1 MKEYRRFVAY
11 VYEYQKGKKGR
22 NCGFIRVEAREQSC
36 RLEVHLLCPGLT
48 PDVKCEVFGFVRNA
62 GLMDGKLIGSCMTEE
77 SRADCVL
84 ETDRNSMGGSGAP
97 LETIGG
103 MVLITENG
111 AFFGTEWDDQPIRPE
126 NFRRTENR
134 KREEAL
140 VPDRGKRQEEPE
152 AEEKEEVRRK
162 EPEPEEKEEVRQEEP
177 EAEEKAEVR
186 QEEPE
191 AEVGQKEPEAEEKAE
206 VRQEEPEVKTEVK
219 QEDPEIEKE
228 PYTEQGRDGEQNKE
242 EETEPEVKAQAVSS
256 FSQLLSVGEPV
267 EAFADGEI
275 YDCRKIQL
283 RDLAVLYPRDCSLR
297 NNRFVQHGQYHF
309 GHLLLGRNR
318 LGQYILGVP
327 GGYDQQERFMA
338 NMFGFPYFRE
348 SRQIRLPRARGGYW
362 YRLINSPKLYERDGA
377 FQNIAEIH

>member
-97 LETIGG
+97 LEKIGG

-191 AEVGQKEPEAEEKAE
+191 AEVRQKEPEAEEKAE

-256 FSQLLSVGEPV
+256 FSQPLSVGEPV

-377 FQNIAEIH
+377 FQNIPEIH

>member
-48 PDVKCEVFGFVRNA
+48 PDVQCEVFGFVRNA

-97 LETIGG
+97 LEKIGG

-126 NFRRTENR
+126 NFRRTESR

-140 VPDRGKRQEEPE
+140 VPDREKRQEE
-152 AEEKEEVRRK
+152 AEEKEEVKRK
-162 EPEPEEKEEVRQEEP
+162 EPEPEER
-177 EAEEKAEVR
+177 AEVR

-191 AEVGQKEPEAEEKAE
+191 PEERAE
-206 VRQEEPEVKTEVK
+206 VR

-228 PYTEQGRDGEQNKE
+228 PYTDQGRDGEQNKKE
-242 EETEPEVKAQAVSS
+242 EAEPEVKAQAVSS
-256 FSQLLSVGEPV
+256 FSQSLSVGEPV

>member
-97 LETIGG
+97 LEKIGG

-126 NFRRTENR
+126 NFRRTESR

-140 VPDRGKRQEEPE
+140 ASDRGKRQKEPE
-152 AEEKEEVRRK
+152 PEEKEEVRRK
-162 EPEPEEKEEVRQEEP
+162 EPEPEEKEEVRRKEP
-177 EAEEKAEVR
+177 EEEVR
-186 QEEPE
+186 
-191 AEVGQKEPEAEEKAE
+191 QKEPEAEEKEE
-206 VRQEEPEVKTEVK
+206 VKQEEPE
-219 QEDPEIEKE
+219 IEKK
-228 PYTEQGRDGEQNKE
+228 PCAEQGRDRGQNKE
-242 EETEPEVKAQAVSS
+242 EAAEPEVKAQAVSS
-256 FSQLLSVGEPV
+256 FSQPFSVGEPV

-377 FQNIAEIH
+377 FQNIPEIH

>member
-97 LETIGG
+97 LEKIGG

-126 NFRRTENR
+126 NFRRTESR

-140 VPDRGKRQEEPE
+140 ASDRGKRQKEPE
-152 AEEKEEVRRK
+152 PEEKEEVRRK
-162 EPEPEEKEEVRQEEP
+162 EPEEEVRQKEPEAEEKEEVRQEEP
-177 EAEEKAEVR
+177 E
-186 QEEPE
+186 
-191 AEVGQKEPEAEEKAE
+191 
-206 VRQEEPEVKTEVK
+206 
-219 QEDPEIEKE
+219 IEKK
-228 PYTEQGRDGEQNKE
+228 PYAEQGRDRGQNKE
-242 EETEPEVKAQAVSS
+242 EAAEPEVKAQAVSS
-256 FSQLLSVGEPV
+256 FSQPFSVGEPV

-377 FQNIAEIH
+377 FQNIPEIH

>member
-97 LETIGG
+97 LEKIGG

-152 AEEKEEVRRK
+152 AEEKAEVRQK

-186 QEEPE
+186 Q
-191 AEVGQKEPEAEEKAE
+191 KEPEAEEKAE
-206 VRQEEPEVKTEVK
+206 VRQEEPEEKAEVK

-228 PYTEQGRDGEQNKE
+228 TYTEQGRDGEQNKKE
-242 EETEPEVKAQAVSS
+242 EAEPEVKAQAVSS
-256 FSQLLSVGEPV
+256 FSQSLSVGEPV

-377 FQNIAEIH
+377 FQNIPEIH

>member
-97 LETIGG
+97 LEKIGG

-126 NFRRTENR
+126 NFRRTESR

-140 VPDRGKRQEEPE
+140 VPDREKRQEE
-152 AEEKEEVRRK
+152 AEEKEEVKRK
-162 EPEPEEKEEVRQEEP
+162 EPEPEER
-177 EAEEKAEVR
+177 AEVR

-191 AEVGQKEPEAEEKAE
+191 PEERAE
-206 VRQEEPEVKTEVK
+206 VR

-228 PYTEQGRDGEQNKE
+228 PYTDQGRDGEQNKKE
-242 EETEPEVKAQAVSS
+242 EAEPEVKAQAVSS
-256 FSQLLSVGEPV
+256 FSQSLSVGEPV

>member
-97 LETIGG
+97 LEKIGG

-126 NFRRTENR
+126 NFRRTESR

-140 VPDRGKRQEEPE
+140 VPDREKRQEE
-152 AEEKEEVRRK
+152 AEEKEEVKRK
-162 EPEPEEKEEVRQEEP
+162 EPEPEER
-177 EAEEKAEVR
+177 AEVR

-191 AEVGQKEPEAEEKAE
+191 PEERAE
-206 VRQEEPEVKTEVK
+206 VR

-228 PYTEQGRDGEQNKE
+228 PYTDQGRDGEQNKKE
-242 EETEPEVKAQAVSS
+242 EAEPEVKAQAVSS
-256 FSQLLSVGEPV
+256 FSQSLSVGEPV

-362 YRLINSPKLYERDGA
+362 YRLINSPKVYERDGA

>member
-97 LETIGG
+97 LEKIGG

-191 AEVGQKEPEAEEKAE
+191 AEVRQKEPEAEEKAE

-362 YRLINSPKLYERDGA
+362 YRLINSPKLYERDGV
-377 FQNIAEIH
+377 FQNIPEIH

>member
-126 NFRRTENR
+126 NFRRNR
-134 KREEAL
+134 EPEKREKHLFLTGEKG
-140 VPDRGKRQEEPE
+140 RKSRRQR
-152 AEEKEEVRRK
+152 RRK
-162 EPEPEEKEEVRQEEP
+162 K
-177 EAEEKAEVR
+177 
-186 QEEPE
+186 
-191 AEVGQKEPEAEEKAE
+191 
-206 VRQEEPEVKTEVK
+206 
-219 QEDPEIEKE
+219 
-228 PYTEQGRDGEQNKE
+228 
-242 EETEPEVKAQAVSS
+242 
-256 FSQLLSVGEPV
+256 
-267 EAFADGEI
+267 
-275 YDCRKIQL
+275 
-283 RDLAVLYPRDCSLR
+283 
-297 NNRFVQHGQYHF
+297 
-309 GHLLLGRNR
+309 
-318 LGQYILGVP
+318 
-327 GGYDQQERFMA
+327 
-338 NMFGFPYFRE
+338 
-348 SRQIRLPRARGGYW
+348 
-362 YRLINSPKLYERDGA
+362 
-377 FQNIAEIH
+377 

>member
-48 PDVKCEVFGFVRNA
+48 PDVQCEVFGFVRNA

-97 LETIGG
+97 LEKIGG

-152 AEEKEEVRRK
+152 AEGKEEVRRK

-206 VRQEEPEVKTEVK
+206 IRQEEPEVKTEVK

-228 PYTEQGRDGEQNKE
+228 PYTEQARDGEQNKE

>member
-97 LETIGG
+97 LEKIGG

-152 AEEKEEVRRK
+152 AEEKEEVR
-162 EPEPEEKEEVRQEEP
+162 QEEP

-191 AEVGQKEPEAEEKAE
+191 AEVRQKEPEAEEKAE

-256 FSQLLSVGEPV
+256 FSQPLSVGEPV

-377 FQNIAEIH
+377 FQNIPEIH

>member
-84 ETDRNSMGGSGAP
+84 ETDRNSIGGSGAP
-97 LETIGG
+97 LEKIGG

-162 EPEPEEKEEVRQEEP
+162 EPEPEEK
-177 EAEEKAEVR
+177 K
-186 QEEPE
+186 
-191 AEVGQKEPEAEEKAE
+191 E

-362 YRLINSPKLYERDGA
+362 YRLINSPKLYERDGV
-377 FQNIAEIH
+377 FQNIPEIH

>member
-48 PDVKCEVFGFVRNA
+48 PDVQCEVFGFVRNA

-97 LETIGG
+97 LEKIGG

-152 AEEKEEVRRK
+152 AEGKEEVRRK

-228 PYTEQGRDGEQNKE
+228 PYTDQGRDGEQNKE

>member
-1 MKEYRRFVAY
+1 M
-11 VYEYQKGKKGR
+11 
-22 NCGFIRVEAREQSC
+22 CIR
-36 RLEVHLLCPGLT
+36 
-48 PDVKCEVFGFVRNA
+48 
-62 GLMDGKLIGSCMTEE
+62 
-77 SRADCVL
+77 
-84 ETDRNSMGGSGAP
+84 DR
-97 LETIGG
+97 
-103 MVLITENG
+103 
-111 AFFGTEWDDQPIRPE
+111 PIRPE

-186 QEEPE
+186 Q
-191 AEVGQKEPEAEEKAE
+191 KEPEAEEKAE

-228 PYTEQGRDGEQNKE
+228 PYTDQGRDGEQNKKE
-242 EETEPEVKAQAVSS
+242 EAEPEVKAQAVSS
-256 FSQLLSVGEPV
+256 FSQSLSVGEPV

-362 YRLINSPKLYERDGA
+362 YRLINSPKFYERDGA
-377 FQNIAEIH
+377 FQNIPEIH